1 MYVWVIRL
9 ILLFAILTVVYLA
22 LSWYTRWNR
31 GRELRSEFDAGHET
45 PLPRD
50 QYVASGLAQYQRSI
64 RPRLILGVYLL
75 PLALVIVLL
84 IIANLM

>member
-9 ILLFAILTVVYLA
+9 VLLFVILTIVYIA

-31 GRELRSEFDAGHET
+31 GRELRSAFDATNET
-45 PLPRD
+45 SVSRD
-50 QYVASGLAQYQRSI
+50 QYVANGLAQYQRSI
-64 RPRLILGVYLL
+64 RRRLILGVYLL
-75 PLALVIVLL
+75 PMAIVVALL